1 MAMIAILKTS
11 FKDFASRMFGTTCPG
26 CLLISSS
33 VCKNCVEQI
42 SQIESSV
49 SSPKFHDAATRN
61 RHTTGVSNMRT
72 EVRPEVGPEIGHQ
85 IIVAFGYSKVV
96 RQMIL
101 SMKYRNIRSS
111 VSVLGVALA
120 ERITQETAISQQKI
134 DLIAWAPTTAR
145 RKLERGHDHAEILAR
160 FVAKELQVQ
169 CRGVLRRLTDQ
180 PQTGRTRQ
188 QRLIGPRFISRPINN
203 QCVVVIDDVVTTG
216 TTLKRASQA
225 LYEGGAKLV
234 ICAAVASTVLW
245 QSSIESCELAK
256 ARRLRP

>member
-1 MAMIAILKTS
+1 MAMITISRSS
-11 FKDFASRMFGTTCPG
+11 FTDFAGRVFGTTCPG
-26 CLLISSS
+26 CRQVSSS
-33 VCKNCVEQI
+33 VCKNCVAQI

-49 SSPKFHDAATRN
+49 SSPKFHSFSNEANNNEARN
-61 RHTTGVSNMRT
+61 EARSNVSPK
-72 EVRPEVGPEIGHQ
+72 V
-85 IIVAFGYSKVV
+85 IVAFGYSKVV

-101 SMKYRNIRSS
+101 SMKYRNMRSS
-111 VSVLGVALA
+111 VAVLGAALA
-120 ERITQETAISQQKI
+120 ERIVQETVISHQKI

-160 FVAKELQVQ
+160 FVAKELKVP

-216 TTLKRASQA
+216 TTLRRASQA
-225 LYEGGAKLV
+225 LYEGGAELV

-256 ARRLRP
+256 ARRSRP

>member
-1 MAMIAILKTS
+1 MAMITISRSS
-11 FKDFASRMFGTTCPG
+11 FTDFAGRVFGTTCPG
-26 CLLISSS
+26 CLKASSS
-33 VCKNCVEQI
+33 VCKDCVEQI

-49 SSPKFHDAATRN
+49 SSPKFHSFNKSVRN
-61 RHTTGVSNMRT
+61 EDRSSVSHNVSPD
-72 EVRPEVGPEIGHQ
+72 VRPNVSPDVL
-85 IIVAFGYSKVV
+85 VAFGYSKIV

-101 SMKYRNIRSS
+101 SMKYRNMRSS
-111 VSVLGVALA
+111 VAVLGAALA
-120 ERITQETAISQQKI
+120 ERIIQETVISHQKI
-134 DLIAWAPTTAR
+134 DLVAWAPTTAR

-160 FVAKELQVQ
+160 FVAKELEVP
-169 CRGVLRRLTDQ
+169 CRAVLRRLTDQ

-216 TTLKRASQA
+216 TTLRHASQA
-225 LYEGGAKLV
+225 LYKGGAELV

-256 ARRLRP
+256 ARRSRP

>member
-1 MAMIAILKTS
+1 MAMITTSRTS
-11 FKDFASRMFGTTCPG
+11 FKDFAGRVFGTTCPG
-26 CLLISSS
+26 CLKVSST

-42 SQIESSV
+42 SQIESSL
-49 SSPKFHDAATRN
+49 SSPKFHSFSNEANNVVRN
-61 RHTTGVSNMRT
+61 SA
-72 EVRPEVGPEIGHQ
+72 RPNAGSK
-85 IIVAFGYSKVV
+85 IIVAFGYSKIV

-101 SMKYRNIRSS
+101 SMKYRNMRSS
-111 VSVLGVALA
+111 VAVLGTALA
-120 ERITQETAISQQKI
+120 ERIIQETTISDQKI
-134 DLIAWAPTTAR
+134 DLISWAPTTAR

-188 QRLIGPRFISRPINN
+188 QRLIGPRFVSRPLNN
-203 QCVVVIDDVVTTG
+203 KCVVVIDDVVTTG

-225 LYEGGAKLV
+225 LYEGGAELV

-245 QSSIESCELAK
+245 QSSIESCEPAK
-256 ARRLRP
+256 ARR

>member
-1 MAMIAILKTS
+1 MAMITISKTS
-11 FKDFASRMFGTTCPG
+11 FKDFAGRVFGTTCPG
-26 CLLISSS
+26 CRQVSSS
-33 VCKNCVEQI
+33 VCKNCVAQI

-49 SSPKFHDAATRN
+49 SSPKFHSFNKSVRN
-61 RHTTGVSNMRT
+61 EARSNVSPN
-72 EVRPEVGPEIGHQ
+72 VSPKV
-85 IIVAFGYSKVV
+85 IVAFGYSKVV

-101 SMKYRNIRSS
+101 SMKYRNMRSS
-111 VSVLGVALA
+111 VAVLGAALA
-120 ERITQETAISQQKI
+120 ERIVQETVISHQKI

-160 FVAKELQVQ
+160 FVAKELKVP

-216 TTLKRASQA
+216 TTLRRASQA
-225 LYEGGAKLV
+225 LYEGGAELV

-256 ARRLRP
+256 ARRSRP

>member
-1 MAMIAILKTS
+1 MAMITTSRTS
-11 FKDFASRMFGTTCPG
+11 FKDFAGRVFGTTCPG
-26 CLLISSS
+26 CLKVSST

-42 SQIESSV
+42 SQIESSL
-49 SSPKFHDAATRN
+49 SSPKFHSFSNEANDVVRN
-61 RHTTGVSNMRT
+61 SA
-72 EVRPEVGPEIGHQ
+72 RPNAGSK
-85 IIVAFGYSKVV
+85 IIVAFGYSKIV

-101 SMKYRNIRSS
+101 SMKYRNMRSS
-111 VSVLGVALA
+111 VAVLGTALA
-120 ERITQETAISQQKI
+120 ERIIQETTISDQKI
-134 DLIAWAPTTAR
+134 DLISWAPTTAR

-188 QRLIGPRFISRPINN
+188 QRLVGPRFVSRPLNN
-203 QCVVVIDDVVTTG
+203 KCVVVIDDVVTTG

-225 LYEGGAKLV
+225 LYEGGAELV

-245 QSSIESCELAK
+245 QSSIESCEPAK
-256 ARRLRP
+256 ARR

>member
-1 MAMIAILKTS
+1 MAMITTSRTS
-11 FKDFASRMFGTTCPG
+11 FKDFAGRVFGTTCPG
-26 CLLISSS
+26 CLKVSST

-42 SQIESSV
+42 SQIESSL
-49 SSPKFHDAATRN
+49 SSPKFHSFSSEANNVVRN
-61 RHTTGVSNMRT
+61 SA
-72 EVRPEVGPEIGHQ
+72 RPNAGSK
-85 IIVAFGYSKVV
+85 IIVAFGYSKIV

-101 SMKYRNIRSS
+101 SMKYRNMRSS
-111 VSVLGVALA
+111 VAVLGTALA
-120 ERITQETAISQQKI
+120 ERIIQETTISDQKI
-134 DLIAWAPTTAR
+134 DLISWAPTTAR

-188 QRLIGPRFISRPINN
+188 QRLIGPRFVSRPLNN
-203 QCVVVIDDVVTTG
+203 KCVVVIDDVVTTG

-225 LYEGGAKLV
+225 LYEGGAELV

-245 QSSIESCELAK
+245 QSSIESCEPAK
-256 ARRLRP
+256 ARR

>member
-1 MAMIAILKTS
+1 MITTSRTS
-11 FKDFASRMFGTTCPG
+11 FKDFAGRVFGTTCPG
-26 CLLISSS
+26 CLQVSSS
-33 VCKNCVEQI
+33 VCKNCVRQI
-42 SQIESSV
+42 SQIESSL
-49 SSPKFHDAATRN
+49 SSPKFHEMTSEATSKMTSETASN
-61 RHTTGVSNMRT
+61 TTFKNV
-72 EVRPEVGPEIGHQ
+72 
-85 IIVAFGYSKVV
+85 IVAFGYSKVV

-101 SMKYRNIRSS
+101 SLKYRNMRSS
-111 VSVLGVALA
+111 VAVLGTALA
-120 ERITQETAISQQKI
+120 ERIIQETAISNQKI
-134 DLIAWAPTTAR
+134 DLISWAPTTSR

-160 FVAKELQVQ
+160 FVAKELQIQ

-188 QRLIGPRFISRPINN
+188 QRLVGPRFVSRPINN

-225 LYEGGAKLV
+225 LYEGGAELV

-245 QSSIESCELAK
+245 QSSIESCEPAK

>member
-1 MAMIAILKTS
+1 MAMITISRTS
-11 FKDFASRMFGTTCPG
+11 FTDFAGRVFGTTCPG
-26 CLLISSS
+26 CRQVSSS
-33 VCKNCVEQI
+33 VCKNCVAQI
-42 SQIESSV
+42 LQIESSV
-49 SSPKFHDAATRN
+49 SSPKFHSFSNEANNNEARN
-61 RHTTGVSNMRT
+61 EARSNVSPK
-72 EVRPEVGPEIGHQ
+72 V
-85 IIVAFGYSKVV
+85 IVAFGYSKVV

-101 SMKYRNIRSS
+101 SMKYRNMRSS
-111 VSVLGVALA
+111 VAVLGAALA
-120 ERITQETAISQQKI
+120 ERIVQETVISHQKI

-160 FVAKELQVQ
+160 FVAKELKVP

-216 TTLKRASQA
+216 TTLRRASQA
-225 LYEGGAKLV
+225 LYEGGAELV

-256 ARRLRP
+256 ARRSRP

>member
-1 MAMIAILKTS
+1 MAMITNSSTS
-11 FKDFASRMFGTTCPG
+11 LKDFVGRVFGSTCPG
-26 CLLISSS
+26 CLQVSSS

-42 SQIESSV
+42 SQIESSL
-49 SSPKFHDAATRN
+49 SSPKFHGFSN
-61 RHTTGVSNMRT
+61 RAIN
-72 EVRPEVGPEIGHQ
+72 EVRNEDRSNAGPNVSPNV
-85 IIVAFGYSKVV
+85 IVAFGYSKIV

-101 SMKYRNIRSS
+101 SMKYRNMRSS
-111 VSVLGVALA
+111 VAVLGTALA
-120 ERITQETAISQQKI
+120 ERIIQETTISDQKI
-134 DLIAWAPTTAR
+134 DLISWAPTTAR

-188 QRLIGPRFISRPINN
+188 QRLIGPRFVSGPLNN
-203 QCVVVIDDVVTTG
+203 KCVVVIDDVVTTG

-225 LYEGGAKLV
+225 LYKGGAELV

-245 QSSIESCELAK
+245 QSSIESCEPAK
-256 ARRLRP
+256 ARR

>member
-1 MAMIAILKTS
+1 MAIITTSRTS
-11 FKDFASRMFGTTCPG
+11 FKDFVGRVFGTTCPG
-26 CLLISSS
+26 CLKVSSS

-49 SSPKFHDAATRN
+49 SAPKFHSF
-61 RHTTGVSNMRT
+61 SN
-72 EVRPEVGPEIGHQ
+72 EACSNVGPKVGTE
-85 IIVAFGYSKVV
+85 IIVAFVYSKIV

-101 SMKYRNIRSS
+101 SMKYRNMRSS
-111 VSVLGVALA
+111 VAVLGAALA
-120 ERITQETAISQQKI
+120 ERITQETAISDQKI
-134 DLIAWAPTTAR
+134 DLISWAPTTAR

-160 FVAKELQVQ
+160 FVAKELKVQ
-169 CRGVLRRLTDQ
+169 CRGVLRRLTDL

-188 QRLIGPRFISRPINN
+188 QRLVGPRFVSRPINN

-225 LYEGGAKLV
+225 LYEGGAELV

-245 QSSIESCELAK
+245 QSSIESCEPAK
-256 ARRLRP
+256 ARRLRL

>member
-1 MAMIAILKTS
+1 MITTS
-11 FKDFASRMFGTTCPG
+11 RTSLKDFAGRVFGTTCPG
-26 CLLISSS
+26 CLKVSST

-42 SQIESSV
+42 SQIESSL
-49 SSPKFHDAATRN
+49 SSPKFHSFSNEANDVVRN
-61 RHTTGVSNMRT
+61 SARPNVSPN
-72 EVRPEVGPEIGHQ
+72 VSPK
-85 IIVAFGYSKVV
+85 IIVAFGYSKIV

-101 SMKYRNIRSS
+101 SMKYRNMRSS
-111 VSVLGVALA
+111 VAVLGTALA
-120 ERITQETAISQQKI
+120 ERIIQETTISEQKI
-134 DLIAWAPTTAR
+134 DLISWAPTTAR

-188 QRLIGPRFISRPINN
+188 QRLVGPRFVSRPLNN
-203 QCVVVIDDVVTTG
+203 KCVVVIDDVVTTG

-225 LYEGGAKLV
+225 LYEGGAELV

-245 QSSIESCELAK
+245 QSSIESCEPAK
-256 ARRLRP
+256 ARR